1 MNVFFLGWKAQYEKL
16 FIRHLAEKYDVV
28 HLRQSKFLNRIDRF
42 ARRFLGRRVS
52 CFLGRI
58 YGWRAGFSA
67 NDLLICNEGELHRKL
82 NPHIVDSF
90 PGVKVLLV
98 RDLITEDFLEKWSG
112 LFNAV
117 YSFDEMQCETLGMA
131 RLNQFFPMGYS
142 HVLAV
147 AGSASTSNAR
157 ALFIGREKGRGEVL
171 LRLADVLN
179 QCGCDI
185 DFRILVDEGFPS
197 MTKYHVTQL
206 VDYRESLEA
215 SLKASVLV
223 EVNQAGQ
230 SGFTLRALEAAYF
243 GKKLITNNRA
253 VYGAAFYNPS
263 NVYILDDVQSWDL
276 ERIREFISLKVEPVP
291 SSVVY
296 EYSPEYML
304 ETLMLRH
311 GNKLPL
317 S

>member
-1 MNVFFLGWKAQYEKL
+1 MNIFFLGWKAQYEKL
-16 FIRHLAEKYDVV
+16 FICHLAEKYDVV
-28 HLRQSKFLNRIDRF
+28 HLRQSKALNRIDRF
-42 ARRFLGRRVS
+42 ARRVLGRRAS
-52 CFLGRI
+52 SFLGRI
-58 YGWRAGFSA
+58 YGACAGFSA
-67 NDLLICNEGELHRKL
+67 NDLLICNEGEFHRKL
-82 NPHIVDSF
+82 NPYIVDSF

-98 RDLITEDFLEKWSG
+98 RDLVTEDFLEKWSG
-112 LFNAV
+112 LFDAV
-117 YSFDEMQCETLGMA
+117 YSFDEMQCENLGMTC
-131 RLNQFFPMGYS
+131 LNQFFPMGYS

-147 AGSASTSNAR
+147 AGSACTLNAR

-171 LRLADVLN
+171 LRLADVLT

-185 DFRILVDEGFPS
+185 DFRILVDEGFPEKS
-197 MTKYHVTQL
+197 KYHVTQL
-206 VDYRESLEA
+206 VDYRDSLEA

-223 EVNQAGQ
+223 EINQAGQ

-243 GKKLITNNRA
+243 GKKLITNNKA

-263 NVYILDDVQSWDL
+263 NVYVLDDAQSWEL
-276 ERIREFISLKVEPVP
+276 ERIREFLSVKVEPVS
-291 SSVVY
+291 SSVIY

-311 GNKLPL
+311 GGKVRL